1 MKKYSQEYYK
11 SYKVISVLLLTLML
25 QHQVTSTLQPKD
37 MINAEYIELNQQLQL
52 LPKDPTD
59 KDLCNDGFVE
69 KTYSILSLSF
79 MDIFAEVGYH

>member
-37 MINAEYIELNQQLQL
+37 MINAEYIELPQ
-52 LPKDPTD
+52 
-59 KDLCNDGFVE
+59 
-69 KTYSILSLSF
+69 
-79 MDIFAEVGYH
+79 